1 MIELELNKKNRVL
14 LAGAFRSCKRV
25 DLSVDCVIEGQMG
38 KAFADD
44 PENPTAFRI
53 GVGPFSYFAGDSGS
67 PVAREM
73 LKDLSSYPL
82 LMPSTEGWI
91 DLAKEVHGERLTPFP
106 RYSFSSENLSIEHL
120 DRLLADSPFRD
131 GIQRID
137 REIASQALAVQ
148 DGVLDLSDFD
158 SAEDFAERGIGF
170 RLMDEECVMGVAFS
184 SLVCSRGIEVS
195 IYVFPEHRRKGVALT
210 LGGKLLKWCLEH
222 NMDPHWDAANPESC
236 TLAEKLGYVQTETY
250 HAYYLR

>member
-1 MIELELNKKNRVL
+1 
-14 LAGAFRSCKRV
+14 
-25 DLSVDCVIEGQMG
+25 MG

-44 PENPTAFRI
+44 PENPTVFKI
-53 GVGPFSYFAGDSGS
+53 GVGPFSYLAGDAKSSRAGG
-67 PVAREM
+67 M
-73 LKDLSSYPL
+73 IKDLSTYPL

-91 DLAKEVHGERLTPFP
+91 DLAREVHGEKLTSFP
-106 RYSFSSENLSIEHL
+106 RYSFSSENLSVKDL
-120 DRLLADSPFRD
+120 DHLLAESPFRY

-170 RLMDEECVMGVAFS
+170 RLMEKECVMGVAFS
-184 SLVCSRGIEVS
+184 SLVCSKGIEVS
-195 IYVFPEHRRKGVALT
+195 IFVFPDHRRKGGALA
-210 LGGKLLKWCLEH
+210 LGSKLLKWCLEH
-222 NMDPHWDAANPESC
+222 QMDPHWDAANPESC

-250 HAYYLR
+250 DAYYLKD